1 MSRTE
6 PISLRIRFI
15 DTSKAEMILL
25 FFRALFRYPVFKVQV
40 RLDAS
45 IVRRYFC
52 WQLTFNLRLTIA
64 VATIRKSFIALSK
77 LNLSVRN
84 GVAILPK

>member
-6 PISLRIRFI
+6 PISLRLRFI

-25 FFRALFRYPVFKVQV
+25 FFRALFRYPVFKEQV

-52 WQLTFNLRLTIA
+52 
-64 VATIRKSFIALSK
+64 
-77 LNLSVRN
+77 
-84 GVAILPK
+84 

>member
-6 PISLRIRFI
+6 PISLRLRFI

-40 RLDAS
+40 VVPTEAGKTSYHVFTPL
-45 IVRRYFC
+45 
-52 WQLTFNLRLTIA
+52 
-64 VATIRKSFIALSK
+64 
-77 LNLSVRN
+77 LNHQ
-84 GVAILPK
+84 